1 VYQAR
6 WRWVVSG
13 WRVSGWK
20 LEKGWKLA
28 RGRMGSGVMVMVG
41 LRGLVGVAVGLG
53 VWREVGLEI
62 RTWRRDVG
70 VRRVVG
76 EEVMLQL
83 DLGRQRHWVLRRDG

>member
-1 VYQAR
+1 
-6 WRWVVSG
+6 
-13 WRVSGWK
+13 
-20 LEKGWKLA
+20 
-28 RGRMGSGVMVMVG
+28 MVMVG